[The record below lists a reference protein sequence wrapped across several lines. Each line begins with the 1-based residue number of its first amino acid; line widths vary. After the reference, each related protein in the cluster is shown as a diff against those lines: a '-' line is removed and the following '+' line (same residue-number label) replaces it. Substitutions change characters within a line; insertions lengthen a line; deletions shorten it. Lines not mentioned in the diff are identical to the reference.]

1 MTSDCFLS
9 LLRKM
14 LLRYVLQKLDAEY
27 NDVKDDKLRLQA
39 SLSDRSCPFPC
50 LRNEM
55 PIKATKIR
63 PEHLPTD

>member
-1 MTSDCFLS
+1 
-9 LLRKM
+9 M